1 MATTGKGSK
10 VKVTITVDENS
21 LGGKTLADVDYKI
34 DFYAGKK
41 EGPVSGM
48 YTVKKGDPTTKVSG
62 SNIIAL
68 CDTTDLDL
76 GKLYA
81 TLTLTYTDSDL
92 NQELK
97 EVMTLTCDMTITDA
111 PVSSDEQAG
120 S

>member
-10 VKVTITVDENS
+10 IKCTFAVDENS
-21 LGGKTLADVDYKI
+21 LGGKTLSEVDYKI

-41 EGPVSGM
+41 DATNPGM

-81 TLTLTYTDSDL
+81 TLTLTYTDADL